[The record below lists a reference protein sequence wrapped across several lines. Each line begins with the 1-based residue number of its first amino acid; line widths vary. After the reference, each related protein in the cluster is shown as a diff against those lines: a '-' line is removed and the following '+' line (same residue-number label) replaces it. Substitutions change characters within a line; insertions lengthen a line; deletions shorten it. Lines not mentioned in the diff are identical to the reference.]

1 MLDSFVKDMPR
12 HIAIIMD
19 GNGRWAEQRG
29 KPRSAGHQSGVVATR
44 NIVEHCARLRVDA
57 LTLYAFS
64 SENWQRPETEVSF
77 LMELFVKAIRSELN
91 KLHENNIRV
100 QFIGELS
107 KFSDSLLKE
116 INVAQDKTAGNTGM
130 HLNIAVNYGGRGEL
144 VNAMT
149 DIARKVQAGSL
160 HPAEITEQTVS
171 EHTWLAAC
179 PEPDL
184 FVRTGG
190 EQRLSNYL
198 LWHLAYTELAF
209 TDTLWPD
216 FDGAEL
222 NEIINHY
229 ASRQRRFGQ
238 TGDQVQASQ

>member
-1 MLDSFVKDMPR
+1 
-12 HIAIIMD
+12 MD

-44 NIVEHCARLRVDA
+44 SIVEHCARLRIDA
-57 LTLYAFS
+57 LTVYAFS

-77 LMELFVKAIRSELN
+77 LMELFIKAIRSELN

-107 KFSDSLLKE
+107 KFSSNLIEE
-116 INVAQDKTAGNTGM
+116 IKTAQDKTALNSGM

-149 DIARKVQAGSL
+149 DIARKVQSGALDLSS
-160 HPAEITEQTVS
+160 ITEQTIA
-171 EHTWLAAC
+171 EHTWLSDC

-216 FDGAEL
+216 FDGSEL
-222 NEIINHY
+222 DKIIDNY
-229 ASRQRRFGQ
+229 TGRQRRFGQ
-238 TGDQVQASQ
+238 TGDQVQASR

>member
-1 MLDSFVKDMPR
+1 MKDLPR
-12 HIAIIMD
+12 HIAVIMD

-44 NIVEHCARLRVDA
+44 NIVEHCVRLHIDA

-116 INVAQDKTAGNTGM
+116 INVAQDKTAANIGM

-149 DIARKVQAGSL
+149 DIARKVQAGIL
-160 HPAEITEQTVS
+160 HPEEITEQTVS
-171 EHTWLAAC
+171 EHTWLAES

-184 FVRTGG
+184 FIRTGG

-222 NEIINHY
+222 NEIINNY

>member
-1 MLDSFVKDMPR
+1 MKELPK

-44 NIVEHCARLRVDA
+44 SIVEHCARLQIDA
-57 LTLYAFS
+57 LTIYAFS
-64 SENWQRPETEVSF
+64 SENWQRPATEVSF

-107 KFSDSLLKE
+107 KFSDGLLAE
-116 INVAQDKTAGNTGM
+116 INAAQDKTSMNSGM
-130 HLNIAVNYGGRGEL
+130 FLNIAVNYGGRGEL
-144 VNAMT
+144 LNAMT
-149 DIARKVQAGSL
+149 DIARKVQAGEL
-160 HPAEITEQTVS
+160 DPAALTEQTIS
-171 EHTWLAAC
+171 EHTWLADC

-216 FDGAEL
+216 FKGEEL
-222 NEIINHY
+222 DSIIDNY
-229 ASRQRRFGQ
+229 TGRQRRFGQ
-238 TGDQVQASQ
+238 TGNQVQAGQ